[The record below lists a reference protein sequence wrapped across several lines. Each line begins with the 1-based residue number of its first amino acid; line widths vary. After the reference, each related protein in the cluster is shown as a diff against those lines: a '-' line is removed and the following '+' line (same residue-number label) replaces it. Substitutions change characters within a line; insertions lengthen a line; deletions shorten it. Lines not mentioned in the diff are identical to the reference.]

1 MKEIQIREAAPQDAE
16 KILSYMKQIGGETDN
31 LTYGAQGLPIT
42 VGQEQAFLQDMRD
55 DAHCVFYCAWKD
67 GTLVGTG
74 SLSGLPRRMSHRGE
88 LGISV
93 LKAEWGR
100 GIGSMLMRSLITYA
114 RRGGIELINLE
125 VRSDNAAAIHLYEK
139 FGFQRIGTSP
149 AFFKVGTQYVD
160 FDLMYLDLRQP
171 GFTPPVRVVH
181 VRP

>member
-1 MKEIQIREAAPQDAE
+1 MQEIQIREAAPQDAQA
-16 KILSYMKQIGGETDN
+16 ILSYMKQIGAETDN

-114 RRGGIELINLE
+114 RNSGIELINLE
-125 VRSDNAAAIHLYEK
+125 VRSD
-139 FGFQRIGTSP
+139 TP

>member
-31 LTYGAQGLPIT
+31 LTYGAQGLPVT
-42 VGQEQAFLQDMRD
+42 VGQEQAFLQNMRD
-55 DAHCVFYCAWKD
+55 DPRCVFYCAWKD
-67 GTLVGTG
+67 GALVGTG

-114 RRGGIELINLE
+114 RRNGIEIINLE
-125 VRSDNAAAIHLYEK
+125 VRRDNAAAIHLYEK
-139 FGFQRIGTSP
+139 FGFKRIGISP

-160 FDLMYLDLRQP
+160 FELMYLDLR
-171 GFTPPVRVVH
+171 
-181 VRP
+181 